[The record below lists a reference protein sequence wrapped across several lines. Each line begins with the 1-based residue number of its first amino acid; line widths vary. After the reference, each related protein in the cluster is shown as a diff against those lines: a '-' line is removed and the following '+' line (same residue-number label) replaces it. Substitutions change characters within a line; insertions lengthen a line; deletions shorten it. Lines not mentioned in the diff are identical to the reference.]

1 MSKSKIS
8 DMVVCAL
15 FAAVCCICS
24 VIAIPMGAVPFS
36 LGILGVIF
44 TGVVLGPVKGLISVT
59 VYLLLG
65 LFLPLFSGAQ
75 NGISAYPGITGGYIW
90 SYLIVVL
97 VVGLISRIPFKN
109 KVLEMVVSTLG
120 CALGI
125 VICYACGTIQFMAI
139 TGYGLEASLT
149 ACVIPFMPFDA
160 IKCVIA
166 GVSGP
171 LLKLA
176 LNKAGFLK

>member
-1 MSKSKIS
+1 MSKSKIF

-15 FAAVCCICS
+15 FGAVCCICS

-36 LGILGVIF
+36 LGVLGVIF

-125 VICYACGTIQFMAI
+125 VISKQLIVNCNKIKVDNLILIEYNTSCNEIQ
-139 TGYGLEASLT
+139 
-149 ACVIPFMPFDA
+149 
-160 IKCVIA
+160 
-166 GVSGP
+166 GV
-171 LLKLA
+171 
-176 LNKAGFLK
+176 FL